1 MSFTVK
7 TVAVIATLFLA
18 GPIMAETA
26 YPITRLDG
34 MGQTLTLDRQPQKIS
49 SKTLFTDEVLTAIL
63 EPERLSSITSLASD
77 ANFSNIADQL
87 PVGLAQLDFYVEPIL
102 NNYPDLVFAANWSE
116 VNKVAQL
123 RQAGIPVYL
132 VDTPFT
138 LAAIEAEIAKLGELL
153 NRTDQASALIASM
166 HRDLALLTDQ
176 KTAIAAQQWVALDY
190 NSWGTASGVNTTW
203 QAILDAVG
211 LINGSAAYEQGDFG
225 QVAMSKELIVEID
238 PDILFLPAEAE
249 GDNSAGDSFY
259 QQVIHDPALADV
271 TAVKNRRIYPI
282 PAALRGT
289 YSQYI
294 VRTITYVTER
304 LSRDLP

>member
-1 MSFTVK
+1 MSFPLK
-7 TVAVIATLFLA
+7 TVVVFATLFLA
-18 GPIMAETA
+18 APIHAETL
-26 YPITRLDG
+26 YPISRVDG

-63 EPERLSSITSLASD
+63 DSERLSSITSLASD

-87 PVGLAQLDFYVEPIL
+87 PAGLAQLDFYVEPIL
-102 NNYPDLVFAANWSE
+102 NNFPDLVFAANWSE
-116 VNKVAQL
+116 VSKVAQL

-132 VDTPFT
+132 VNTPFT
-138 LAAIEAEIAKLGELL
+138 LDAIETEIAKLGELV

-166 HRDLALLTDQ
+166 HQDLALLADQ
-176 KTAIAAQQWVALDY
+176 KVAIEAQQWVALDY

-211 LINGSAAYEQGDFG
+211 LINGTATYEQGEFG

-238 PDILFLPAEAE
+238 PDILFLPS
-249 GDNSAGDSFY
+249 GRYGVDPSADSFY
-259 QQVIHDPALADV
+259 QQVINDPALADV
-271 TAVKNRRIYPI
+271 KAVKNQRIYQI
-282 PAALRGT
+282 PGALRGT

-294 VRTITYVTER
+294 VRSIRYVTDR